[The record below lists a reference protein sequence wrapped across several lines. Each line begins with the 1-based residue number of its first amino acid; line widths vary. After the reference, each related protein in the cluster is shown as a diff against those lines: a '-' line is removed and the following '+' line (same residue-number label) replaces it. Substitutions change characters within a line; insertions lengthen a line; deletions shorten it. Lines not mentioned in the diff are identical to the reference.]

1 VEWKAG
7 RRDDKSPTVF
17 RICLKTGSTPPAM
30 FEVVESEADKT
41 VRTRTELPGLPP
53 LERTARLATMDEVE
67 LVNEELKFPGHD
79 SIYEAALDLIASIVK
94 L

>member
-1 VEWKAG
+1 
-7 RRDDKSPTVF
+7 
-17 RICLKTGSTPPAM
+17 M

-53 LERTARLATMDEVE
+53 LERTARLLTMGEVE

-79 SIYEAALDLIASIVK
+79 NIYEAALELIAAMVR